1 MVKVT
6 GILNL
11 HNSSQVE
18 GLNETRG
25 ISSTSFLGRYA
36 FMDFSLSNFTNS
48 GIDDLGILVKDH
60 IRSIIQHVGFGHAW
74 NDNTKLGGLSLLYDE
89 PHANNSGYNHDIN
102 NLIENS
108 WFLKK
113 SSADVVVIAPAH
125 IIYRLDFRPLIEEH
139 VKNKNKITLV
149 YHKLIHAKSTFVGE
163 DVAHI
168 DSKGLLEDLT
178 LNQGTDDN
186 VNISMQTYII
196 DKEVLKGII
205 QIGSKTSSFYSLRD
219 TLKLLC
225 KDMPIHTYEHKGYIR
240 RYDSLTHYLK
250 QSLELLNKDT
260 WNELFDE
267 NWPLYTKTYDTPPAK
282 YGVLSNVSK
291 SFIANGSQING
302 TVKNSILGRDVIVS
316 EGAVVENSVIFSGS
330 YISEGT
336 HLNNVVVDKEAR
348 ILHAKELEGTQE
360 KPLYIKRGDIV

>member
-36 FMDFSLSNFTNS
+36 FMDFTLSNFTNS

-113 SSADVVVIAPAH
+113 SS
-125 IIYRLDFRPLIEEH
+125 RC
-139 VKNKNKITLV
+139 
-149 YHKLIHAKSTFVGE
+149 
-163 DVAHI
+163 
-168 DSKGLLEDLT
+168 
-178 LNQGTDDN
+178 GTD
-186 VNISMQTYII
+186 
-196 DKEVLKGII
+196 
-205 QIGSKTSSFYSLRD
+205 SF
-219 TLKLLC
+219 LLQ
-225 KDMPIHTYEHKGYIR
+225 P
-240 RYDSLTHYLK
+240 
-250 QSLELLNKDT
+250 
-260 WNELFDE
+260 
-267 NWPLYTKTYDTPPAK
+267 
-282 YGVLSNVSK
+282 
-291 SFIANGSQING
+291 
-302 TVKNSILGRDVIVS
+302 
-316 EGAVVENSVIFSGS
+316 SV
-330 YISEGT
+330 
-336 HLNNVVVDKEAR
+336 
-348 ILHAKELEGTQE
+348 
-360 KPLYIKRGDIV
+360 